1 MIISALSNC
10 FYIDSFYCF
19 QLFVWNEN
27 GPKTLR
33 HNACD
38 KVQIAREREGE
49 GEGEG
54 VVDKDSST
62 LAAVNRTRLSCLVPL
77 GTVRIHERE
86 SLATLH
92 AWAHAL
98 LEAQLRVDAADVA
111 RNIDHTGDPGA
122 GEDDACS
129 SSLGYLPPLFPHLL
143 GNRFKK

>member
-1 MIISALSNC
+1 LI
-10 FYIDSFYCF
+10 FYYCF

-27 GPKTLR
+27 GPKTLQ

-38 KVQIAREREGE
+38 TVQIAREREGA
-49 GEGEG
+49 
-54 VVDKDSST
+54 VDKDSST

-111 RNIDHTGDPGA
+111 RNIVHAGDPGA
-122 GEDDACS
+122 GEGDAGCS

-143 GNRFKK
+143 GRRF